1 MIIKLQM
8 YSLKN
13 FKRPLSLLL
22 GVILWAI
29 PCAFAAEEKTQDMS
43 VDQMSRHFN
52 ELSDMIRRE
61 YVEEPDNKKLL
72 EGAFEGM
79 MSSLDPHSIYLNPE
93 KYKMLK
99 DHSKGSFGG
108 IGIEVF
114 VGEQGVQIISVLEEG
129 PGYKAG
135 LNPQDLIVA
144 VDDRNVVGMNS
155 MEILKLLKGD
165 IGTKVKLT
173 LRRDTAE
180 LQKVVVR
187 DKVQVNPIK
196 WKVEDNIGYIRIRT
210 FSEQTQIE
218 LLKAIRSIVTQSGN
232 KLIGYVLDLRNNAG
246 GLLDQA
252 VSVSDTFLKGG
263 VIVSIRGRNQ
273 KLEKE
278 YKATGHDYTA
288 GKPLVVLIDSGS
300 ASASEIVAGALQDNK
315 RALIVGSKSFGKGSV
330 QKVTPL
336 KGEGGALKMTVA
348 LFYTP
353 KGRVIQKNG
362 ITPDIKIEQQMD
374 MKTINSDKRLREAL
388 LEDLIKDQKGE
399 STKVVPSKD
408 DGAKA
413 SDSGKTADS
422 NITEVKKE
430 KNFKELP
437 DYQLHQAYNILR
449 AVVLD
454 HAILKGA

>member
-1 MIIKLQM
+1 MIRKLTQYFLQTFTRVFRLFLGMIILLNTGVYAAPEK
-8 YSLKN
+8 
-13 FKRPLSLLL
+13 KR
-22 GVILWAI
+22 
-29 PCAFAAEEKTQDMS
+29 DMS
-43 VDQMSRHFN
+43 IDQMSRHFN

-61 YVEEPDNKKLL
+61 YVDEPDNKKLL

-79 MSSLDPHSIYLNPE
+79 LSSLDPHSIYLNPE

-99 DHSKGSFGG
+99 DHSKGAFGG

-114 VGEQGVQIISVLEEG
+114 VGDQGVQVISVLEEG

-135 LNPQDLIVA
+135 LNPQDMIIA

-173 LRRDTAE
+173 LRRDNEE
-180 LQKVVVR
+180 LEKTVVR

-218 LLKAIRSIVTQSGN
+218 LLKAIRSIVTQSGKN
-232 KLIGYVLDLRNNAG
+232 LLGYVIDLRNNAG

-252 VSVSDTFLKGG
+252 VSVADTFLKGG
-263 VIVSIRGRNQ
+263 VVVSIRGRNQ

-278 YKATGHDYTA
+278 YKASGNDYTA
-288 GKPLVVLIDSGS
+288 GKPLVVLIDGGS

-315 RALIVGSKSFGKGSV
+315 RALIVGSQSFGKGSV

-388 LEDLIKDQKGE
+388 LEDLIKDRKGE
-399 STKVVPSKD
+399 TSN
-408 DGAKA
+408 AA
-413 SDSGKTADS
+413 SFKTAD
-422 NITEVKKE
+422 NKGNDATLHDVKKA

-454 HAILKGA
+454 HEILKGA